1 MKRITKIMCGIILGV
16 TLCFAA
22 TACGHDSDSDSVSGS
37 SEIVITTSVTE
48 STTSTSETTTT
59 TSTTT
64 DMTEIT
70 STTETITTITPT
82 TLEMTPQT
90 EGEIVQLGLMKNDIK
105 EATQALPSSSNVEN
119 SETKTTEVVTT
130 CETTTEASATTVE
143 PAKKS
148 VEEIAAEVWEGKWG
162 TGADRK
168 ARLEAAGY
176 DYAEVQAAV
185 DAMRP
190 TPVINN
196 GTVDNADG
204 YPMTYVKN
212 FSRGT
217 YYAYGYQCIGGS
229 GRSLIDCSYG
239 SNGVKG
245 SIASSYLYRN
255 YGYNYNGK
263 RTMVYLEISGYPSM
277 NGYYYLDDSD
287 AGNSNVIDFY
297 YTYNSNCQFQYQGV
311 VSVDCYIVSY

>member
-1 MKRITKIMCGIILGV
+1 MKRITKNMCGIILGV

-22 TACGHDSDSDSVSGS
+22 IACEHDTDSISGN
-37 SEIVITTSVTE
+37 SETVITTSVTE

-59 TSTTT
+59 TSTTMEKT
-64 DMTEIT
+64 ATTFTTNTTTIIT
-70 STTETITTITPT
+70 TNSTTLKTN
-82 TLEMTPQT
+82 PQT
-90 EGEIVQLGLMKNDIK
+90 EVEIVQLGLANIDIK
-105 EATQALPSSSNVEN
+105 EATQALPLSSNVEN

-130 CETTTEASATTVE
+130 CETTTEISTTTME
-143 PAKKS
+143 STKKS
-148 VEEIAAEVWEGKWG
+148 VEEIAAEIWEGKWG

-176 DYAEVQAAV
+176 NYAEVQAAV
-185 DAMRP
+185 DAMIS
-190 TPVINN
+190 TPIINN
-196 GTVDNADG
+196 GTVDNANS
-204 YPMTYVKN
+204 YPMIYVKN

-229 GRSLIDCSYG
+229 GRSLIDCSQG
-239 SNGVKG
+239 SNEVNG

-255 YGYNYNGK
+255 YGYNYNEK
-263 RTMVYLEISGYPSM
+263 RTMVYLEISDYPSM

-297 YTYNSNCQFQYQGV
+297 YTCNSNCQFQHQGV

>member
-16 TLCFAA
+16 TMCFAA
-22 TACGHDSDSDSVSGS
+22 TACGHDTDTTSDS

-59 TSTTT
+59 TSTTMDT
-64 DMTEIT
+64 TETTSATETTTTIT
-70 STTETITTITPT
+70 STT
-82 TLEMTPQT
+82 LEKTDAV
-90 EGEIVQLGLMKNDIK
+90 EGGIIPLANVKIDTK
-105 EATQALPSSSNVEN
+105 EATQALPSSSKVEN
-119 SETKTTEVVTT
+119 SEAKTTEVVTT
-130 CETTTEASATTVE
+130 CVTTTEAPATTVE
-143 PAKKS
+143 PTKKS
-148 VEEIAAEVWEGKWG
+148 AEEIAAEVWAGKWG
-162 TGADRK
+162 AGADRK

-185 DAMRP
+185 DAMRL

-196 GTVDNADG
+196 GTAENADG

-217 YYAYGYQCIGGS
+217 YYAYGYQCTGGS

-239 SNGVKG
+239 SGGVKG

>member
-22 TACGHDSDSDSVSGS
+22 TACGHDTDSISGN
-37 SEIVITTSVTE
+37 SETVITTSVTE
-48 STTSTSETTTT
+48 STTSTSETTTN
-59 TSTTT
+59 TSTT
-64 DMTEIT
+64 MEK
-70 STTETITTITPT
+70 TETTFTTNTTTIITTNLM
-82 TLEMTPQT
+82 TLKTKPQT
-90 EGEIVQLGLMKNDIK
+90 EGEIVQLGLAKIDIK

-130 CETTTEASATTVE
+130 CETTTETSTTTVE
-143 PAKKS
+143 PTKKS

-217 YYAYGYQCIGGS
+217 YYAYGYQCTGGS
-229 GRSLIDCSYG
+229 DRSLIDCSYG
-239 SNGVKG
+239 SGGVKG

-297 YTYNSNCQFQYQGV
+297 YTYKSNCQFQYQGV

>member
-1 MKRITKIMCGIILGV
+1 MKRITKIMCGIILGT

-22 TACGHDSDSDSVSGS
+22 TACGHDTDSVSDN

-48 STTSTSETTTT
+48 STTSTSEITTT

-64 DMTEIT
+64 D
-70 STTETITTITPT
+70 TTETTFTTDTTTTINPTPLT
-82 TLEMTPQT
+82 MTPQT
-90 EGEIVQLGLMKNDIK
+90 EGEVIQLGLAKIDIK

-130 CETTTEASATTVE
+130 CETTTEAPTTTVE
-143 PAKKS
+143 PTKKS
-148 VEEIAAEVWEGKWG
+148 VEEIAAEIWEGKWG

-196 GTVDNADG
+196 GTADNADG

-217 YYAYGYQCIGGS
+217 YYAYGYQCTGGS

-297 YTYNSNCQFQYQGV
+297 YTYNSNCQFQGV

>member
-16 TLCFAA
+16 TMCFAA
-22 TACGHDSDSDSVSGS
+22 TACNHETDSISDS

-48 STTSTSETTTT
+48 STTSTSESTTTPTTTDTTETTSATETTTTT
-59 TSTTT
+59 TSTTL
-64 DMTEIT
+64 EI
-70 STTETITTITPT
+70 
-82 TLEMTPQT
+82 TPQT
-90 EGEIVQLGLMKNDIK
+90 QGEIVQLGLAKNDIK

-130 CETTTEASATTVE
+130 CVTTTEAPTTTVE
-143 PAKKS
+143 PTKKS

-162 TGADRK
+162 AGADRK
-168 ARLEAAGY
+168 ARLEKAGY

-196 GTVDNADG
+196 GTADNVDG

-217 YYAYGYQCIGGS
+217 YYAYGYQCTGGS
-229 GRSLIDCSYG
+229 GRALIDCSYG
-239 SNGVKG
+239 SGGVKG

-287 AGNSNVIDFY
+287 AGNPNVIDFY

>member
-1 MKRITKIMCGIILGV
+1 MKRITKIMCGIILGA

-22 TACGHDSDSDSVSGS
+22 TACGHDTDSVSDS

-64 DMTEIT
+64 EK
-70 STTETITTITPT
+70 TETIFTTDTTTTINPTP
-82 TLEMTPQT
+82 LKMTPQT
-90 EGEIVQLGLMKNDIK
+90 EGEIVQLGLAKIDTK

-130 CETTTEASATTVE
+130 CEITTEAPTTTVE
-143 PAKKS
+143 PTKKS

-217 YYAYGYQCIGGS
+217 YYAYGYQCTGGS

-287 AGNSNVIDFY
+287 AGNSRHAPPGWFRPRRAGGRERDVRIAAR
-297 YTYNSNCQFQYQGV
+297 TAREV
-311 VSVDCYIVSY
+311 L

>member
-16 TLCFAA
+16 TMCFAA
-22 TACGHDSDSDSVSGS
+22 TACGHDTDSISDS

-64 DMTEIT
+64 DTTETTSATDTTTT
-70 STTETITTITPT
+70 STTLEETEATT
-82 TLEMTPQT
+82 
-90 EGEIVQLGLMKNDIK
+90 GGIVPLANVKNDTK
-105 EATQALPSSSNVEN
+105 EATQALPSSSKVEN

-130 CETTTEASATTVE
+130 CVTTTEAPATTVE
-143 PAKKS
+143 PTKKS

-185 DAMRP
+185 DAMKP

-196 GTVDNADG
+196 GTADNADG
-204 YPMTYVKN
+204 YSMTYVKN

-217 YYAYGYQCIGGS
+217 YYAYGYQCTGGS

-239 SNGVKG
+239 SGGVKG
-245 SIASSYLYRN
+245 SIASSYLYKN

-287 AGNSNVIDFY
+287 AGNPNVIDFY

>member
-16 TLCFAA
+16 TMCFAA
-22 TACGHDSDSDSVSGS
+22 TACNHETDSISDS

-48 STTSTSETTTT
+48 STTSTSESTTTPTTTDTTETTSATETTTTT
-59 TSTTT
+59 TSTTL
-64 DMTEIT
+64 EI
-70 STTETITTITPT
+70 
-82 TLEMTPQT
+82 TPQT
-90 EGEIVQLGLMKNDIK
+90 QGEIVQLGLAKNDIK

-130 CETTTEASATTVE
+130 CVTTTEAPTTTVE
-143 PAKKS
+143 PTKKS

-162 TGADRK
+162 AGADRK

-185 DAMRP
+185 DAMKP

-196 GTVDNADG
+196 GTADNADG

-217 YYAYGYQCIGGS
+217 YYAYGYQCTGGS
-229 GRSLIDCSYG
+229 GRSLIYCSYG
-239 SNGVKG
+239 SGGVKG
-245 SIASSYLYRN
+245 SIASSYLYIN

-287 AGNSNVIDFY
+287 AGNPNVIDFY

>member
-16 TLCFAA
+16 TMCFAA
-22 TACGHDSDSDSVSGS
+22 TACGHDTDTISES

-48 STTSTSETTTT
+48 STTSTSESTT

-64 DMTEIT
+64 DTTETTSATETTTITT
-70 STTETITTITPT
+70 STT
-82 TLEMTPQT
+82 LQMTPETQ
-90 EGEIVQLGLMKNDIK
+90 GELIQLGLAKNDIK

-130 CETTTEASATTVE
+130 CVTTTEAPTTAVE
-143 PAKKS
+143 PTKKS

-162 TGADRK
+162 AGEDRK
-168 ARLEAAGY
+168 ARLEKAGY
-176 DYAEVQAAV
+176 DYYEVQAAV

-196 GTVDNADG
+196 GTADNVDG

-217 YYAYGYQCIGGS
+217 YYAYGYQCTGGS
-229 GRSLIDCSYG
+229 GRALIDCSYG
-239 SNGVKG
+239 SGGVKG
-245 SIASSYLYRN
+245 SIASSYLYKN

-263 RTMVYLEISGYPSM
+263 RTMVYLEISGYSSM

>member
-16 TLCFAA
+16 TMCFAA
-22 TACGHDSDSDSVSGS
+22 TACNHETDSISDS

-48 STTSTSETTTT
+48 STTSTSESTTTPTTMDTTETTSATETTTTT
-59 TSTTT
+59 TSTTL
-64 DMTEIT
+64 EI
-70 STTETITTITPT
+70 
-82 TLEMTPQT
+82 TPQT
-90 EGEIVQLGLMKNDIK
+90 QGEIVQLGLAKNDIK

-130 CETTTEASATTVE
+130 CVTTTEAPTTAVE
-143 PAKKS
+143 PTKKS

-176 DYAEVQAAV
+176 DYAEVQTAV

-217 YYAYGYQCIGGS
+217 YYAYGYQCTGGS

-239 SNGVKG
+239 SGGVKG

-287 AGNSNVIDFY
+287 AGNPNVIDFY
-297 YTYNSNCQFQYQGV
+297 YPYNSNCQFQYQGV
-311 VSVDCYIVSY
+311 VSVDCYIVIY

>member
-16 TLCFAA
+16 IMSFAA
-22 TACGHDSDSDSVSGS
+22 TACNHETDSISDS
-37 SEIVITTSVTE
+37 SEIVITTSATE
-48 STTSTSETTTT
+48 STTSTSESTTTPTTTDTTETTSATETTTTTTT
-59 TSTTT
+59 TSTTL
-64 DMTEIT
+64 EI
-70 STTETITTITPT
+70 
-82 TLEMTPQT
+82 TPQT
-90 EGEIVQLGLMKNDIK
+90 QGEIVQLGLAKNDIK

-119 SETKTTEVVTT
+119 SETKTTKVVTT
-130 CETTTEASATTVE
+130 CVTTTEAPTTTVE
-143 PAKKS
+143 PTKKS

-162 TGADRK
+162 AGADRK

-217 YYAYGYQCIGGS
+217 YYAYGYQCTGGS
-229 GRSLIDCSYG
+229 GRALIDCLYG
-239 SNGVKG
+239 SGGVKG

-287 AGNSNVIDFY
+287 AGNPNVIDFY

>member
-16 TLCFAA
+16 TMCFAA
-22 TACGHDSDSDSVSGS
+22 TACGHDTDTTSDS

-64 DMTEIT
+64 DTTETTSATETTTTIT
-70 STTETITTITPT
+70 STTLEET
-82 TLEMTPQT
+82 EAV
-90 EGEIVQLGLMKNDIK
+90 EGGIVPLANVKIDTK
-105 EATQALPSSSNVEN
+105 EATQALPSSSKVEN
-119 SETKTTEVVTT
+119 SEAKTTEVVTT
-130 CETTTEASATTVE
+130 CVTTTEAPATTVE
-143 PAKKS
+143 PTKKS
-148 VEEIAAEVWEGKWG
+148 AEEIAAEVWEGKWG
-162 TGADRK
+162 AGADRK

-196 GTVDNADG
+196 GTPDNADG

-217 YYAYGYQCIGGS
+217 YYAYGYQCTGGS

-239 SNGVKG
+239 SGGVKG

-263 RTMVYLEISGYPSM
+263 RTMVYLEISDYPSM

>member
-1 MKRITKIMCGIILGV
+1 MKRITKIMCDIILGIAM
-16 TLCFAA
+16 CFA
-22 TACGHDSDSDSVSGS
+22 TTSCEHNTDIISDS
-37 SEIVITTSVTE
+37 SEIIITNVTE
-48 STTSTSETTTT
+48 STTTTSTSETTTT
-59 TSTTT
+59 TSTTM
-64 DMTEIT
+64 DMTKTTSTTEIATTIT
-70 STTETITTITPT
+70 STT
-82 TLEMTPQT
+82 LEIIRQAQ
-90 EGEIVQLGLMKNDIK
+90 EEIIQSGLTKIDTK
-105 EATQALPSSSNVEN
+105 EATQTLPPSSNVEN

-130 CETTTEASATTVE
+130 CVTTTEAPAIIE
-143 PAKKS
+143 PNKKS
-148 VEEIAAEVWEGKWG
+148 VEEIAAEVWEGKWS

-168 ARLEAAGY
+168 TRLEAAGY
-176 DYAEVQAAV
+176 NYTEVQAIV
-185 DAMRP
+185 DATKP
-190 TPVINN
+190 TRIINDV
-196 GTVDNADG
+196 TIDNTDD
-204 YPMTYVKN
+204 YFMTYVKN

-239 SNGVKG
+239 SDGVKG

-263 RTMVYLEISGYPSM
+263 RTMVYLEISNYPSM

-311 VSVDCYIVSY
+311 VSVDCYIVNY